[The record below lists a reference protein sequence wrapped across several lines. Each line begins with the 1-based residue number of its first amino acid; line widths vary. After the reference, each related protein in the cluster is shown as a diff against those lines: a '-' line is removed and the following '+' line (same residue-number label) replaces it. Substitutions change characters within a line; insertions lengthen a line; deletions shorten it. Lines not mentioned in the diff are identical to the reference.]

1 MGDSRCGQ
9 SEDIPDGTHRS
20 DPNDLGPSQT
30 IPSLRTHRSD
40 SERSRSFSRGILH
53 RSDPNDLGPSQGIPA
68 GFLRSAAHRSDPNGQ
83 RNAFVRTVTYGRK
96 KIRMMSKA
104 PPKAM
109 VVPSPSRVKSTR
121 ALIQNEKELRT
132 HALK

>member
-1 MGDSRCGQ
+1 MGDTRCGQ

-30 IPSLRTHRSD
+30 IPRSAPTGRIRND
-40 SERSRSFSRGILH
+40 LGPSRGDPH

-68 GFLRSAAHRSDPNGQ
+68 GFVRSAAHRSDPNGQ
-83 RNAFVRTVTYGRK
+83 RNAFVMAVTYGRK
-96 KIRMMSKA
+96 KIRMMSNA